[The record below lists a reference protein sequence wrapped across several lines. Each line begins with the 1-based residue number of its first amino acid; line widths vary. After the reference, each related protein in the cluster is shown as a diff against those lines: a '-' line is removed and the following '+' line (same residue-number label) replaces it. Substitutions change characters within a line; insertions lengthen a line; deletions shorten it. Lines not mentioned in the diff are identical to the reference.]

1 MERGT
6 SSRMT
11 PLLPSEDATAA
22 DPNAALVRV
31 FLTVTVVSLGSSFQF
46 GFGQGIVNNLYLIL
60 PLDLEKRGGHGLSL
74 FAWSLVVSGF
84 AVGGLFG
91 SLLATLYASSYG
103 RRTVLHA
110 TNVVV
115 VASSALFML
124 GAKWQTVF
132 TGRVLCGVVSGVV
145 TAVVPRY
152 FAEIAPARVR
162 GAVGLAHQLGV
173 SAGLVASLALTTP
186 SLGLLG
192 SNELWR
198 YVFLVPMA
206 LALIES
212 SVLPLC
218 PESPAYLCRHAG
230 TATAAGALSELHPSV
245 EAARELQQMRHAE
258 RQGPSDAS
266 RYSVA
271 ELLRAPQLR
280 KQLFVSLVLQLS
292 MQLCGIDSLL
302 YYSTM
307 VLNEAGLTDAPL
319 ASTCLGAANIV
330 TSVLAVSV
338 VDKAGRRTLFL
349 SSLSA
354 LCVSYALLALGLVQG
369 FTSLTL
375 VAVLSVL
382 VAFAIGPGCVAWFII
397 ADIFPPYARDA
408 AMTLGV
414 SLTWLANALLAI
426 AFPALHEAL
435 GGYTFLLFALAAA
448 ASGAFTWRFVP
459 ETRGKT
465 SAQIAHAF
473 EMLE

>member
-1 MERGT
+1 
-6 SSRMT
+6 MT

-60 PLDLEKRGGHGLSL
+60 PLDLEKRGGHELSL

-173 SAGLVASLALTTP
+173 SAGLTTP

-206 LALIES
+206 LALVES
-212 SVLPLC
+212 VVLPLC
-218 PESPAYLCRHAG
+218 PESPAYLYRHSG
-230 TATAAGALSELHPSV
+230 TAMAAGALSELHPSV

-408 AMTLGV
+408 AMTLGI
-414 SLTWLANALLAI
+414 SLTWVANALLAI